1 MNFFMHTKRIPLF
14 SVILLTG
21 LTCIFCISCSRS
33 SIHGKLIVTQTTGE
47 PAGLNTVTGESWR
60 YVPMARIIAVDPD
73 KPASIKVL
81 SEGFYSACSPE
92 ISHDGKFMLFAA
104 QRNQQENWQIWM
116 MDLGNLKISKVTSF
130 TENCTDPVFLPNGRA
145 VFSKNTANDTVKT
158 GHSLYSCNTDG
169 TDIRQLTF
177 HPHANFAT
185 SVLLDGRLLTITRQ
199 LLPGV
204 ADPMLMVLRPDGTKA
219 DMFYKGSAGAALLS
233 RAMETDDG
241 MILFIESDSSSDQ
254 KGNVVAIS
262 YNRPLHSRMNLTAGI
277 PGSFNAVLPMSSGK
291 YLVSYRPADTD
302 VYALYEFDPESK
314 VLGKKVYGSTD
325 SNILDV
331 VLVKESTRPKKLPS
345 EVDNG
350 VKTGLLLC
358 QDIHVTGMPLV
369 DHSAVFPKAGK
380 IEILGIDST
389 LGIVQVEEDGS
400 FYLKVLADT
409 PFQIRTLDENGGV
422 VSGPCDWLWLRPNE
436 RRGCVGCHEDPELV
450 PENNTPLA
458 VKKSPVI
465 IPVHLSEI
473 TEKAVELE

>member
-1 MNFFMHTKRIPLF
+1 MYTKRIHLV
-14 SVILLTG
+14 SLILLTG
-21 LTCIFCISCSRS
+21 LSCIFSISCNRS
-33 SIHGKLIVTQTTGE
+33 SLDGKLIITQTNGN
-47 PAGLNTVTGESWR
+47 PAGLNRVTGESWR
-60 YVPMARIIAVDPD
+60 YVPTARIIAVDPD
-73 KPASIKVL
+73 KPSLIKVL

-92 ISHDGKFMLFAA
+92 ISPDGKFMLFAA
-104 QRNQQENWQIWM
+104 QRKQEENWQIWI
-116 MDLGNLKISKVTSF
+116 MDMENLKSSKVTSF

-145 VFSKNTANDTVKT
+145 VFSKKTANDTVKT
-158 GHSLYSCNTDG
+158 GHSLFSCNTDG

-185 SVLLDGRLLTITRQ
+185 TVLKDGRLLTITRQ

-204 ADPMLMVLRPDGTKA
+204 ADPMFMVLRPDGTKA
-219 DMFYKGSAGAALLS
+219 DMFYKGTRGAALLS
-233 RAMETDDG
+233 RARETDDG
-241 MILFIESDSSSDQ
+241 RILFIETDSSSDA
-254 KGNVVAIS
+254 KGNVVSIS

-277 PGSFNAVLPMSSGK
+277 PGNFNAVFPMPSGK
-291 YLVSYRPADTD
+291 YIVSYRAADTD
-302 VYALYEFDPESK
+302 RYALYEFDPTSN

-325 SNILDV
+325 SNILEA
-331 VLVKESTRPKKLPS
+331 VLVEKITRPKKLPS

-358 QDIHVTGMPLV
+358 QDIHMTRMSMA
-369 DHSAVFPKAGK
+369 DHSTVFPKAGK

-409 PFQIRTLDENGGV
+409 PFQIRTLDENGRV
-422 VSGPCDWLWLRPNE
+422 VYGPCDWLWLRPNE

-458 VKKSPVI
+458 IKRSPVI

-473 TEKAVELE
+473 TEKEVELE